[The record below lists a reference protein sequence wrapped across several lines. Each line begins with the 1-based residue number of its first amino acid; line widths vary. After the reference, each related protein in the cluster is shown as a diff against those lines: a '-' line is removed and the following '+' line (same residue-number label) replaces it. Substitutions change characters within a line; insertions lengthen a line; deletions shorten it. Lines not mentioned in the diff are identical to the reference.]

1 MKSNQGSFF
10 NNLSKKQGN
19 ELESLEADQNIVIM
33 PSDKDSSIVILNKKD
48 YNEEYLKILCNRHFY
63 EELKEDP
70 SASYRGLFTEIIQQH
85 LMTNLSLKM
94 NMTFFLKVM
103 KYLLSML

>member
-33 PSDKDSSIVILNKKD
+33 PSDKDSSIGILNKND
-48 YNEEYLKILCNRHFY
+48 YNEKCVKILCDRHFY
-63 EELKEDP
+63 
-70 SASYRGLFTEIIQQH
+70 
-85 LMTNLSLKM
+85 
-94 NMTFFLKVM
+94 
-103 KYLLSML
+103 